1 LQHASG
7 LSEKQTQKQKHKENI
22 VLSNANVVPKV
33 TAAGERLSASTRS
46 LCQQATH
53 APNAALTTSGYAP
66 LKVGLV
72 DTIGWVLPGRAH
84 CICLPG
90 LQAMAHV

>member
-7 LSEKQTQKQKHKENI
+7 LSEKQTQKHNTENI

-33 TAAGERLSASTRS
+33 TAADQRLSASTRS
-46 LCQQATH
+46 LCQQAMH

-72 DTIGWVLPGRAH
+72 NTIGWVLPSRAH